1 MLLALL
7 LGSCYRVLASVITIV
22 GNAPSIATSFLVV
35 VLVGMLLIVLATD
48 TTSPSSWFV
57 ATRKQKC
64 TNET

>member
-57 ATRKQKC
+57 AIRKQKC